1 MYGIALAWLYGA
13 TDRIP
18 QAIAALDTAIRL
30 DPARPCV
37 YLLRGEFRLSAN
49 ERVLGMRDLLRTV
62 ELEGFASVD
71 PVVDGAIL
79 RKIFERDGPEEF
91 LRRLIQLLEERKR
104 SGHWVYSFDLAR
116 LHAYAGNRARALN
129 FLELAL
135 EERSGILRSSKVIP
149 AFKDLRDEP
158 RFHAILRRLRLEK

>member
-1 MYGIALAWLYGA
+1 MYGVTLAWLYGA

-37 YLLRGEFRLSAN
+37 YLLRGEFLLSTN
-49 ERVLGMRDLLRTV
+49 ERAAGMRDLLRTV
-62 ELEGFASVD
+62 ELEGFASLD
-71 PVVDGAIL
+71 PVMDGAVL
-79 RKIFERDGPEEF
+79 RKVLEVEGPEEF
-91 LRRLIQLLEERKR
+91 LRRIIQLLEERKH

-116 LHAYAGNRARALN
+116 LHAHAGNRTRALD

-135 EERSGILRSSKVIP
+135 EERGGILRSSKVIP
-149 AFKDLRDEP
+149 AFAELRGEP
-158 RFHAILRRLRLEK
+158 RFHAILRRLRLEN